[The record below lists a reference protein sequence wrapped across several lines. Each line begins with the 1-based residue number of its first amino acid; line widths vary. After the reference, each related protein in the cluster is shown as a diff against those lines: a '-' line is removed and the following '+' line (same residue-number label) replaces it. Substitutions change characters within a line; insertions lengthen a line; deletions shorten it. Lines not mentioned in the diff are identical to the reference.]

1 MQLKKEGFYEYG
13 SFRLDPVEHRLTRNG
28 IAVPLA
34 PKAFELLLFLVQN
47 QGRLLSKEQIMET
60 LWPGSFVEEAN
71 LTVSISVL
79 RKVLGEKE
87 GNLRYIETI
96 PKKGYRFIAS
106 VREVQGTSAILLEE
120 GNLSES
126 RNEPVW
132 PSPAVNTIHPA
143 NDGGKDLD

>member
-1 MQLKKEGFYEYG
+1 MQLKKESFYEYG
-13 SFRLDPVEHRLTRNG
+13 SFRLDPAEHRLTRNG

-34 PKAFELLLFLVQN
+34 PKAFELLLSLVQN

-60 LWPGSFVEEAN
+60 LWPGNFVEEAN

-106 VREVQGTSAILLEE
+106 VREQPRIGNWDMRTASA
-120 GNLSES
+120 
-126 RNEPVW
+126 V
-132 PSPAVNTIHPA
+132 H
-143 NDGGKDLD
+143 